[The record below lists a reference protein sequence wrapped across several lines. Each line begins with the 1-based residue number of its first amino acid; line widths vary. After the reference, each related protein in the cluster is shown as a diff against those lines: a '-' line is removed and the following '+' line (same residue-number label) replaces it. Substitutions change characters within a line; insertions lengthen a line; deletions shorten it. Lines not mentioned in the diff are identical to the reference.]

1 MKILALIA
9 LCATALL
16 AGCDSL
22 SDRMQDRFT
31 VVPPKAQTF
40 AAPLVKVYP
49 AAQLAFKRLDFILT
63 RTKVGQI
70 EAVSRINSSA
80 ALADARQMVAKVH
93 LTESALG
100 QTDVEINLTE
110 EVTSTSF
117 GGTHQQSMKDH
128 SFFALYYA
136 TLQQILQDQARQPVS
151 AKP

>member
-9 LCATALL
+9 GCAALL
-16 AGCDSL
+16 TGCDSM

-80 ALADARQMVAKVH
+80 AFADARQMVAKVH

-100 QTDVEINLTE
+100 QTDVEISLTE
-110 EVTSTSF
+110 EVMSKSF
-117 GGTHQQSMKDH
+117 GGTHQQSMKEH
-128 SFFALYYA
+128 SFFALYFA
-136 TLQQILQDQARQPVS
+136 TLQQILQDQARQPAS
-151 AKP
+151 DKP

>member
-9 LCATALL
+9 GCAALL
-16 AGCDSL
+16 TGCDSM

-49 AAQLAFKRLDFILT
+49 AAQLAFKRLDFVLT
-63 RTKVGQI
+63 HTKVGQI

-80 ALADARQMVAKVH
+80 AFADARQMVAKVH
-93 LTESALG
+93 LSESAPG
-100 QTDVEINLTE
+100 QTDVEISLIE
-110 EVTSTSF
+110 EVTSSSF
-117 GGTHQQSMKDH
+117 GGTHQQSMKEH

-136 TLQQILQDQARQPVS
+136 TLQQVLQDQARQPVS
-151 AKP
+151 DKP